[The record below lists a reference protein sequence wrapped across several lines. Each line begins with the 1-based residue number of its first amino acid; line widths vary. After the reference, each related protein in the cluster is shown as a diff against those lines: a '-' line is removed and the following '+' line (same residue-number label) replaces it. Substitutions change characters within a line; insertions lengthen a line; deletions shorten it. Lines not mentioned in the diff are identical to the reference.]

1 MNAAPTARRAD
12 WLHLLPTPEAGWQR
26 LVVLGADEATRALVA
41 AAGLANSVA
50 FHGDDAPTADA
61 LVVLDDA
68 AAVPEHLA
76 RCPDVRAVLV
86 VDRRRGPHRARLEQ
100 ALVAAGLDAVE
111 RLWPVPDAERP
122 RRHVPID
129 HPGALRWY
137 LTHLLVE
144 TGPAARLVRAAL
156 PSVAR
161 RVPGLLLAALPAVV
175 LVASRGPTRTGRSLV
190 LTSGNDRWSRAVS
203 CEFPEGASDPTVVEK
218 APTERAGND
227 TVLGEQ
233 RTLYAL
239 RDALSPAM
247 RATVPEPLGYVSR
260 GAVVVGR
267 ETAVPG
273 TALSAQAGRGDPGAA
288 IAALEDTAAWVG
300 RLTEETATTSPWD
313 PARLDDWLRAP
324 AARRQEWRGHDP
336 RLDRLV
342 DAVCA
347 EAGSLAG
354 SGATVPHAWTHHDLG
369 PWNVVW
375 RPDGVG
381 VVDWEAAQPPAPDR
395 TPPHTDLV
403 YLANYWLHVAGGFH
417 DPVAHRAAARR
428 LWTDVR
434 ASDQLVLAARRVAG
448 RPFVDGKTPAPLLA
462 VAVVH
467 TWLDQANRIAAR
479 RSDLGTA
486 TVDSHPDSVL
496 RVLADDPDGLLAV
509 TAAITAP

>member
-1 MNAAPTARRAD
+1 MSPAPPARRAD

-26 LVVLGADEATRALVA
+26 LVVLGADEATRSLVS

-50 FHGDDAPTADA
+50 FHPDDVPTADA
-61 LVVLDDA
+61 LAILDDA
-68 AAVPEHLA
+68 TAVPAHLA
-76 RCPDVRAVLV
+76 RCPDVQAVLV
-86 VDRRRGPHRARLEQ
+86 VDRRRGPHRARLED
-100 ALVAAGLDAVE
+100 AFADAGLDAIE
-111 RLWPVPDAERP
+111 RHWPVPDWERP

-129 HPGALRWY
+129 HAGALRWY

-144 TGPAARLVRAAL
+144 TSPAVRLLRAVL

-161 RVPGLLLAALPAVV
+161 IAPGLLLAAVPSVV
-175 LVASRGPTRTGRSLV
+175 LVASRGPARAGRSLV

-203 CEFPEGASDPTVVEK
+203 CEFPDGAAEPTVVEK

-233 RTLYAL
+233 RTLYVL
-239 RDALSPAM
+239 RDALSPQM
-247 RATVPEPLGYVSR
+247 RATVPEPLGYVAR
-260 GAVVVGR
+260 GAVVVGG

-273 TALSAQAGRGDPGAA
+273 TALSAQAGRGDPDTA
-288 IAALEDTAAWVG
+288 IGALEDAAEWVG
-300 RLTEETATTSPWD
+300 RLTDETATAVAWD
-313 PARLDDWLRAP
+313 PSRLDDWLRAP
-324 AARRQEWRGHDP
+324 AQERHERRGHDP

-347 EAGSLAG
+347 EAGALAG
-354 SGATVPHAWTHHDLG
+354 ADATVTHAWTHHDLG

-381 VVDWEAAQPPAPDR
+381 VVDWEAAEPPNPQR

-403 YLANYWLHVAGGFH
+403 YLATYWLHVAGGFH
-417 DPVAHRAAARR
+417 DPVAHRAAARA
-428 LWTDVR
+428 LWTDPR
-434 ASDQLVLAARRVAG
+434 ASDELVQAARRVVA
-448 RPFVDGKTPAPLLA
+448 RPFVDGGTPAPLLA

-479 RSDLGTA
+479 RTDLG
-486 TVDSHPDSVL
+486 VVSDNSHPDSVL
-496 RVLADDPDGLLAV
+496 GVLADDPDGLLAV
-509 TAAITAP
+509 VAAITAP

>member
-1 MNAAPTARRAD
+1 MSPTPPARRAD

-26 LVVLGADEATRALVA
+26 LVVLGADEATRSLVA

-50 FHGDDAPTADA
+50 FHVDDVPTADA
-61 LVVLDDA
+61 LVVFHDA
-68 AAVPEHLA
+68 DAVPTHVA

-86 VDRRRGPHRARLEQ
+86 VDRRRGPQRARLEQ
-100 ALVAAGLDAVE
+100 QLVAAGLDAIE
-111 RLWPVPDAERP
+111 RYWPVPDWERP

-129 HPGALRWY
+129 HAGALRWY

-144 TGPAARLVRAAL
+144 TTPAARLLRAVL
-156 PSVAR
+156 PMVAHR
-161 RVPGLLLAALPAVV
+161 APGLLLAALPSVV
-175 LVASRGPTRTGRSLV
+175 SVAARGPARTGRSLV

-203 CEFPEGASDPTVVEK
+203 CEFPEGASAPTVVEK

-239 RDALSPAM
+239 RDDLSPAM
-247 RATVPEPLGYVSR
+247 RATVPEPLGYVAR

-288 IAALEDTAAWVG
+288 IAALDAAAAWAG
-300 RLTEETATTSPWD
+300 RLHEETATTMPWD

-324 AARRQEWRGHDP
+324 AERRHERRGPDP

-354 SGATVPHAWTHHDLG
+354 TGASVAYGWTHHDLG

-381 VVDWEAAQPPAPDR
+381 VVDWEAAEPPAPER

-434 ASDQLVLAARRVAG
+434 ASDDLVLAARRVVG
-448 RPFVDGKTPAPLLA
+448 RPVVDGDTPAPLLA
-462 VAVVH
+462 VAIVH

-479 RSDLGTA
+479 RADLGAA
-486 TVDSHPDSVL
+486 TDDSHPDSVL
-496 RVLADDPDGLLAV
+496 AVLADDPDGLLAV
-509 TAAITAP
+509 AAAITAG